1 MLEPV
6 DPVVQAVADQQAE
19 TGLLLDGLFD
29 ADWALPTR
37 CEGWCISDVV
47 LHLAQ
52 SDEMAIASLT
62 GQWAGGGGDST
73 DGWAGGSSV
82 DESVALMVERER
94 GASSDDLFTRW
105 MEAASGLLARLD
117 EMDLSTRVHW
127 VAGELAARSLATT
140 RLAETW
146 IHTGDVA
153 EALGVELQPTD
164 RLKLIARL
172 AWRTLPYAFGSAGR
186 TMAGPVA
193 LRLDSPS
200 GEVWELLPDE
210 PTVTTIIGPA
220 AELCEVAARRTDPAN
235 TSLHGVGP
243 DTDAVLAL
251 IRTYA

>member
-1 MLEPV
+1 MLEPA
-6 DPVVQAVADQQAE
+6 DPVVQALADQQAE

-62 GQWAGGGGDST
+62 GQWAGAGGDST

-172 AWRTLPYAFGSAGR
+172 AWRTLTYAFGSAGR

-200 GEVWELLPDE
+200 GEVWEFLPDE
-210 PTVTTIIGPA
+210 PAVTTIMGPA
-220 AELCEVAARRTDPAN
+220 ADLCEVAARRADPGS
-235 TSLHGVGP
+235 TSLHGEGP
-243 DTDAVLAL
+243 DSDAVLSL